1 MITADQLKSISPHVH
16 NLDLNLNPY
25 NEGMR
30 EFEINTANRV
40 RAYTVNLLHESQS
53 FLYMKE
59 LSDGKQYEGRVDL
72 GNDKPGDGIK
82 YKGRGPI
89 QITGKGMYKLCG
101 LALGLDLISKPE
113 LLEDPIYG
121 FKASA
126 WFWKYKGLNQVADHE
141 EGWTINIKNRAYP
154 NGRLFTKFEWIC
166 YKINGGF
173 NGYPQRLEFY
183 NKALMIIK

>member
-1 MITADQLKSISPHVH
+1 MITAEQIKLISPHVQK
-16 NLDLNLNPY
+16 LDIYLDPL

-59 LSDGKQYEGRVDL
+59 IGDGKQYEGRVDL
-72 GNDKPGDGIK
+72 GNDKPGDGVK

-89 QITGKGMYKLCG
+89 EITGKGMYRLCG
-101 LALGLDLISKPE
+101 LALGLDLITKPE
-113 LLEDPIYG
+113 LLEDSANG

-126 WFWKYKGLNQVADHE
+126 WFWNYKGLNGVADHSE
-141 EGWTINIKNRAYP
+141 DWTIFIKNRQYP
-154 NGRLFTKFEWIC
+154 NGKMFTKFEWIC

-173 NGYPQRLEFY
+173 NGYEQRLEFY
-183 NKALMIIK
+183 NKALAAIK